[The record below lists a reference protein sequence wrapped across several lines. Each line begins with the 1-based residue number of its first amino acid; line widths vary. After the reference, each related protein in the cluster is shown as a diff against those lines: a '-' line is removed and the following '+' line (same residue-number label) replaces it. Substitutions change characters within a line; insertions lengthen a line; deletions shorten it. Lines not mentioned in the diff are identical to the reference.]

1 MEPLLAKHVTRW
13 CELLVDGGGAE
24 WSSPRKMSDICDHL
38 VLDVLCDLCFGR
50 TVNTKEPGENE
61 YRKIP
66 HIIAF
71 FLKILYPL
79 GHSPWLNLVVWL
91 KPRGLDWLLGV
102 MTPPQVRFLYDFVR
116 ESLDR
121 RLKLQSSEPH
131 ERRNDML
138 QHLINAVDPV
148 TGQPGFSPA
157 ALEAEVVMLT
167 IAGSDTTSVILA
179 GFFFYITRS
188 PHAYARIV
196 NEIRS
201 TFQSFEEIK
210 SGPKLLSSCPY
221 MRACVDEA
229 MRITPAGPSEL
240 PRIVLAGGM
249 VIDGAYI
256 PGGTTV
262 GVSHWSFY
270 RNEEYFADPDTY
282 RPERWIAD
290 SATGVTE
297 EDVARARSSCVP
309 FTAGTTSCAGKN
321 FALLEIYLT
330 ITKTLWVY
338 DMRLLPGDTTGTGKN
353 ETTWGKHDLNVF
365 QVIDSYISIRDGPMV
380 QFRMRA

>member
-1 MEPLLAKHVTRW
+1 
-13 CELLVDGGGAE
+13 
-24 WSSPRKMSDICDHL
+24 
-38 VLDVLCDLCFGR
+38 
-50 TVNTKEPGENE
+50 
-61 YRKIP
+61 
-66 HIIAF
+66 
-71 FLKILYPL
+71 
-79 GHSPWLNLVVWL
+79 
-91 KPRGLDWLLGV
+91 
-102 MTPPQVRFLYDFVR
+102 MTPPRVRFLYDFVR

-121 RLKLQSSEPH
+121 RVEVQSSEPYQGQ
-131 ERRNDML
+131 NDML

-148 TGQPGFSPA
+148 TGQPGFNPA

-188 PHAYARIV
+188 PHAYAMIV
-196 NEIRS
+196 NEVRS

-210 SGPKLLSSCPY
+210 SGPKLLSCCPY

-256 PGGTTV
+256 PEGTTV

-282 RPERWIAD
+282 RPERWIVD

-330 ITKTLWVY
+330 IAKTLWMY
-338 DMRLLPGDTTGTGKN
+338 DMRLLPGDTTGTGNK